1 LLESTTDWI
10 LSDFAMMAEIIG
22 MFAIVFAL
30 IFIGL
35 QIAASN
41 REPRAATLQ
50 SAMNSEISMSAVF
63 ADHAGTSDKV
73 ITGAP
78 LAEGEESRRAI
89 LVYNLLMTES
99 ESRHHQMNVG
109 YLDHSVWKARQS
121 MLPQLASLP
130 ILAWRESLGGIS
142 HAPDFLA
149 LLDEM
154 ISARPS

>member
-1 LLESTTDWI
+1 
-10 LSDFAMMAEIIG
+10 
-22 MFAIVFAL
+22 
-30 IFIGL
+30 
-35 QIAASN
+35 
-41 REPRAATLQ
+41 
-50 SAMNSEISMSAVF
+50 MSAVF

-154 ISARPS
+154 VGARPS